1 VRRGGLVAYGVVLLA
16 LAAYLVS
23 LLRRRPGEYV
33 AFFDLDVDMFVEFA
47 AGLLC
52 LVGALR
58 RRTGRRAGV
67 LLASAL
73 LLWTVGDLLFS
84 VASPEGAPV
93 PSPADGFF
101 LAFYP
106 LAYTAILISVH
117 SEARLMSTSSWGD
130 GLLSALGCATVVT
143 ATGLDKVLQPGSGS
157 AAARIVTVAYPLGD
171 LSLLSLVVGVV
182 GVVPLRQFR
191 RHLPW
196 LFVLGGAALFAV
208 SDTIYLT
215 QSARGSY
222 LQGTLV
228 DGGWPAAMVL
238 MSASTWPRRP
248 SRGLGRP
255 AGRAQV
261 LLPAGAALIGFA
273 ILLEAA
279 LRPMERVDVLL
290 ATATLVTAAARLLT
304 LLRELDG
311 LEAERRM
318 RRQAEQA
325 TALLRA
331 QEAENRTLATRLAG
345 LVDAA
350 PVGIVE
356 VDAAGHV
363 RRWNRAAERIYGWTE
378 AEVRGHP
385 NPNPQRPARPGETV
399 RHRCKDGSAVEVELS
414 EADLGGPDQPDGVLS
429 VVSDVSERITLE
441 LQLRHAQKLET
452 VGRLA
457 EGVAHEL
464 NTPIQFVGDSV
475 RFLATAMAGLQRL
488 QEEAQALAEQSPLAE
503 QSGPAGQQVAAQPG
517 AERQLERLRQVMDEI
532 DLEFLAEE
540 GPDAAGNALEGV
552 QRMAE
557 IVRAMGVFGR
567 PGETL
572 RRAVDLNE
580 AVSAVLVIAGP
591 RIAQFADVTTELAE
605 VPMVVCH
612 PGDVNQVLFDVV
624 ANAVDAMAAS
634 STHRGRGTLHLRT
647 AVDGDQVVVEVTD
660 TGGGIPESI
669 GERIF
674 DPFFTT
680 KPVGQGIGQG
690 LSVARSLIVS
700 RHGGTITFTSR
711 PGHGTTFRIGLPLD
725 LDLSG
730 EGLPG

>member
-1 VRRGGLVAYGVVLLA
+1 MAYGVVLLA
-16 LAAYLVS
+16 LAAYLIS

-33 AFFDLDVDMFVEFA
+33 GFFDLDVDMSVEFA
-47 AGLLC
+47 AALLC

-67 LLASAL
+67 VLASAL

-84 VASPEGAPV
+84 VAAPEGAPV

-106 LAYTAILISVH
+106 LAYAAIVLSVH
-117 SEARLMSTSSWGD
+117 SEARLMPTSSWGD
-130 GLLSALGCATVVT
+130 GLLSALGCATVVS

-157 AAARIVTVAYPLGD
+157 AAARLVTLAYPLGD
-171 LSLLSLVVGVV
+171 LALLSLVVGVI
-182 GVVPLRQFR
+182 GVVPHRQFR

-196 LFVLGGAALFAV
+196 LLVLGGAALFAV

-215 QSARGSY
+215 QSDSY

-228 DGGWPAAMVL
+228 DIGWPAAMVL
-238 MSASTWPRRP
+238 MSASTWPQRP

-273 ILLEAA
+273 ILVEAA
-279 LRPMERVDVLL
+279 LRPMARVDVLL
-290 ATATLVTAAARLLT
+290 AVATLVTAAARLLA

-311 LEAERRM
+311 LEAERRL

-325 TALLRA
+325 TLLLRA
-331 QEAENRTLATRLAG
+331 QEAEKRTLATRLAG

-350 PVGIVE
+350 PVGIIE
-356 VDAAGHV
+356 VDAAGQV

-378 AEVRGHP
+378 AELLGGP
-385 NPNPQRPARPGETV
+385 NPNPQRPARPGETI
-399 RHRCKDGSAVEVELS
+399 RHRRKDGRTVEVELS

-464 NTPIQFVGDSV
+464 NTPIQFVGDGV
-475 RFLATAMAGLQRL
+475 RFLGTAMAGLRRL
-488 QEEAQALAEQSPLAE
+488 QEEVQALA
-503 QSGPAGQQVAAQPG
+503 GQPG
-517 AERQLERLRQVMDEI
+517 DAERQLERLRQVMDEI
-532 DLEFLAEE
+532 DLEFMAEE
-540 GPDAAGNALEGV
+540 GQDAAGSALDGV

-580 AVSAVLVIAGP
+580 AVRAVLIMAGP
-591 RIAQFADVTTELAE
+591 RIALVADVTTELAE
-605 VPMVVCH
+605 LPMVDCH
-612 PGDVNQVLFDVV
+612 PGDVNQVLFDIV
-624 ANAVDAMAAS
+624 ANAVDAMTEAGE
-634 STHRGRGTLHLRT
+634 HRGRGGLHLSTR
-647 AVDGDQVVVEVTD
+647 VDGDQVVVEVTD

-680 KPVGQGIGQG
+680 KQVGQGIGQG
-690 LSVARSLIVS
+690 LSVARSLVVS
-700 RHGGTITFTSR
+700 RHGGTLTFTSR
-711 PGHGTTFRIGLPLD
+711 PGDGTTFRIGLPLD
-725 LDLSG
+725 G
-730 EGLPG
+730 